1 MNSQTY
7 LAMQQRRLMQEYQSR
22 KFKEFQQFENE
33 IRTMRNNNGQIFM
46 GGYTEPAKK
55 SYDARELQIAL
66 IEQQKKEELTKK
78 WDGSIESFKAFKK
91 VVEDEEKE
99 ERKKKYEGRNTLGA
113 PKVGGAAG
121 AHAASHGGGFN
132 HPGVYAGGVW

>member
-7 LAMQQRRLMQEYQSR
+7 LATQQRRLMQEYQSR

-33 IRTMRNNNGQIFM
+33 IRTLRNNNGQIFM

-55 SYDARELQIAL
+55 SYDARELQIAF

-78 WDGSIESFKAFKK
+78 WDGSVESFKAFKK
-91 VVEDEEKE
+91 VIEDEEKA
-99 ERKKKYEGRNTLGA
+99 ERLNRYSINSPGVPR
-113 PKVGGAAG
+113 VGGAAG

>member
-1 MNSQTY
+1 MNSPKY
-7 LAMQQRRLMQEYQSR
+7 LEKQQRKLMGEYQSR
-22 KFKEFQQFENE
+22 KYKEFQQFENE
-33 IRTMRNNNGQIFM
+33 IRTMRTNNGQIFM

-66 IEQQKKEELTKK
+66 IEQQKKEELNKK
-78 WDGSIESFKAFKK
+78 YDGSLESFKAFKK
-91 VVEDEEKE
+91 LVEDEEKA
-99 ERKKKYEGRNTLGA
+99 ERLQKYSINGPGA

-121 AHAASHGGGFN
+121 GHACTHGGGFN